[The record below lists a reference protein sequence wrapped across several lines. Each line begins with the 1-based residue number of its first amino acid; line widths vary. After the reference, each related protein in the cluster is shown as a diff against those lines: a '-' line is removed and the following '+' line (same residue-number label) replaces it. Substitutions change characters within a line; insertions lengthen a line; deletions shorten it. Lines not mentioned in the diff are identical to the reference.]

1 MEHNEFKERNT
12 KVIALSVDSVEDHLG
27 WAKDVEAYGG
37 EGCKVT
43 YPIIADK
50 DRKIAHLYNMLPVD
64 DQPGMP
70 MTVRSVFIIGP
81 DRKAKLI
88 FTYPPSTGRN
98 FVEILRVLDSLQL
111 TAGQSL
117 ATPAN
122 WVKGEKCVIL
132 PSVNAEDA
140 AAKFPGF
147 ETLEL
152 PSGKAYLRM
161 TDHK

>member
-27 WAKDVEAYGG
+27 WVKDVEAYGG
-37 EGCKVT
+37 EGSKVT

-70 MTVRSVFIIGP
+70 VTVRSVFIIGP

-98 FVEILRVLDSLQL
+98 FAEILRVLDSL
-111 TAGQSL
+111 
-117 ATPAN
+117 
-122 WVKGEKCVIL
+122 
-132 PSVNAEDA
+132 
-140 AAKFPGF
+140 
-147 ETLEL
+147 
-152 PSGKAYLRM
+152 
-161 TDHK
+161 